1 MRAETEAWPAP
12 AVPRTPAL
20 GAGALSPDEV
30 VETADW
36 IASLQMPDGL
46 VPWFKGGHAD
56 PWNHVEAAMALACA
70 GRWAEVERAFGWLA
84 ANQLGDGS
92 WCTGYVRGGVV
103 EPRRD
108 PNVCSY
114 VATGALWCSR
124 LGAGTSFLEAIW
136 PVVSRAMAWCL
147 ECQLPGGEIAWSVDV
162 DGVRATYALL
172 SANSSLLLSFHCAA
186 EIASTLG
193 EDPLPWSQAGSRV
206 ATAVAQFCRGEVTGE
221 GTVGRRKGAFAPKG
235 RWAMDWYYPVLTGAL
250 AGEEARQRIA
260 LRWGE
265 FVEPGLGARCVADR
279 YWVTAAETA
288 ECAMAVARAGLAS
301 EAHALLACTRHLRHP
316 SGAYWTGCAHPE
328 CARYPGGQLSTYS
341 AAAVVMAD
349 HVLAGRSQAAA
360 IFAADGVAHRNGGLA
375 S

>member
-1 MRAETEAWPAP
+1 MRAETEGWLAT
-12 AVPRTPAL
+12 AVPRPSAL
-20 GAGALSPDEV
+20 GAGALSPEEV

-36 IASLQMPDGL
+36 IASLQMRDGV
-46 VPWFKGGHAD
+46 VPWFRGGHAD
-56 PWNHVEAAMALACA
+56 PWNHIEAAMALACA

-84 ANQLGDGS
+84 ANQLEDGS
-92 WCTGYVRGGVV
+92 WCAGYVMGGVV

-114 VATGALWCSR
+114 VATGALWCAQ
-124 LGAGTSFLEAIW
+124 LGAGTSFLEALW

-147 ECQLPGGEIAWSVDV
+147 GCQLPGGEIAWSVDA

-186 EIASTLG
+186 KIASTLG
-193 EDPLPWSQAGSRV
+193 QDPLPWLQAASRV
-206 ATAVAQFCRGEVTGE
+206 KAAVAQFCQGEAAGDGV
-221 GTVGRRKGAFAPKG
+221 VARRQAAFAPKG

-250 AGEEARQRIA
+250 AAEESRGRIA
-260 LRWGE
+260 GRWGE
-265 FVEPGLGARCVADR
+265 FVEPGLGVRCVADR

-288 ECAMAVARAGLAS
+288 ECAIAVARAGLAS
-301 EAHALLACTRHLRHP
+301 EARALLAWTRHLRHP

-328 CARYPGGQLSTYS
+328 CARYPGGQQSTYS
-341 AAAVVMAD
+341 AAAVVIAD

-360 IFAADGVAHRNGGLA
+360 IFAPDGVKHRNGGLA
-375 S
+375 P